1 MRRFHS
7 YGPVDC
13 EEHFCVPRTELVQE
27 CLEQLVGHPDK
38 GGHYFTIWAPR
49 QTGKTWL
56 MRQVQD
62 RLNLE
67 YEDRF
72 LVVSMSMQGVVL
84 KDDDPPEAFLDRV
97 PRLFRDSLGF
107 QVPQPSTWAE
117 WTDIFSTHTHII
129 DRPTILFID
138 EFDSLPFQV
147 IDQLLTL
154 FRDMYLNRGHY
165 LLHGLALIGVR
176 AVLGVGSE
184 RGSPFNVQ
192 RSLHVPNLTREE
204 VVDLFHQYEQESGQ
218 DVADEVVDAVY
229 TNTRGQPGLVGWFG
243 ELLTEKYNPG
253 QDKIIDLACWES
265 VYRAAL
271 HIEWN
276 NTVLNLIKKARTHY
290 LSEVLD
296 LFSNPE
302 KPFSLDKDWCNYLYL
317 NGIID
322 SSHIKDGHGQ
332 PMYVCRFSCPFI
344 QYRLYN
350 ALTDD
355 LVGEKLSLLPLHPL
369 DDLADV
375 FATEELNL
383 PALLQ
388 RYRDYLQRLEDK
400 GLSPWKGQPRR
411 SDLHLTE
418 AVGHF
423 HLYAWLR
430 QAVEDQC
437 LISPEF
443 PTGNPDEM
451 VLSEF
456 HWASGKVDI
465 FLRCG
470 SVQGIIEIKSFEK
483 QSKIKSYAEQ
493 AAHYAAS
500 LGLSEVTLALFVP
513 TREQEILDQLSKE
526 LDVDQV
532 VVHVLAIGWG

>member
-13 EEHFCVPRTELVQE
+13 EEHFCVPRTGLVQE
-27 CLEQLVGHPDK
+27 CLEQLIGHPDK

-62 RLNLE
+62 RLSRE

-72 LVVSMSMQGVVL
+72 LVGSMSVQGVVI
-84 KDDDPPEAFLDRV
+84 KQDDPPEAFLSRIPILMEEAFGFEGLSAPQKWEDLK
-97 PRLFRDSLGF
+97 RLFARREGLIS
-107 QVPQPSTWAE
+107 
-117 WTDIFSTHTHII
+117 
-129 DRPTILFID
+129 RPVMLFVD
-138 EFDSLPFQV
+138 EFDSLPLQV
-147 IDQLLTL
+147 IDQLVTL
-154 FRDMYLNRGHY
+154 FRDMYLKRDSY

-204 VVDLFHQYEQESGQ
+204 VTDLFRQYEQESGQ
-218 DVADEVVDAVY
+218 EVADEVVEAVY

-253 QDKIIDLACWES
+253 PGQTIDLASWRHT
-265 VYRAAL
+265 YQAAL
-271 HIEWN
+271 QIEWN
-276 NTVLNLIKKARTHY
+276 NTVLNMIKKAKGAY
-290 LSEVLD
+290 LPEVLD

-332 PMYVCRFSCPFI
+332 LMYVCRFSCPFI

-375 FATEELNL
+375 FAGETLNL

-400 GLSPWKGQPRR
+400 GLSPWQGQPRR

-430 QAVEDQC
+430 QAVGDQC

-443 PTGNPDEM
+443 PTGN
-451 VLSEF
+451 
-456 HWASGKVDI
+456 GKVDI

-470 SVQGIIEIKSFEK
+470 SAQGIIEIKSFEK
-483 QSKIKSYAEQ
+483 QSKMKSYAEQ

-500 LGLSEVTLALFVP
+500 LGLSEVTLAVFVP
-513 TREQEILDQLSKE
+513 TREQEILDQLSGE
-526 LDVDQV
+526 REIDQV

>member
-13 EEHFCVPRTELVQE
+13 EEHFCVPRTKLVQE
-27 CLEQLVGHPDK
+27 CLEHLVGHPDK

-56 MRQVQD
+56 MRRVQT
-62 RLNLE
+62 RLTRN
-67 YEDRF
+67 YEDQF
-72 LVVSMSMQGVVL
+72 LIGSMSMQGVVL

-107 QVPQPSTWAE
+107 EVPQPETWAE
-117 WTDIFSTHTHII
+117 WTDIFSSHTLIL
-129 DRPTILFID
+129 DRPIILFID
-138 EFDSLPFQV
+138 EFDSLPLQV
-147 IDQLLTL
+147 IDQLVTL
-154 FRDMYLNRGHY
+154 FRDMYLKRDSY

-192 RSLHVPNLTREE
+192 RSLHVPNLNWEE
-204 VVDLFHQYEQESGQ
+204 VMELFHQYEQESGQ
-218 DVADEVVDAVY
+218 EVADEVVEAVY

-253 QDKIIDLACWES
+253 QEQTIGLEVWKQANH
-265 VYRAAL
+265 AAL
-271 HIEWN
+271 HLEWN
-276 NTVLNLIKKARTHY
+276 NTVLNLVKKAQGAY
-290 LSEVLD
+290 QDKVAE
-296 LFSNPE
+296 LFGNPE
-302 KPFSLDKDWCNYLYL
+302 LEFSIDEDWCNYLYL

-322 SSHIKDGHGQ
+322 WVTITDANGLLKSYCI
-332 PMYVCRFSCPFI
+332 FSCPFV
-344 QYRLYN
+344 QRRLFN
-350 ALTDD
+350 AFSSQVFDPKYA
-355 LVGEKLSLLPLHPL
+355 LVLHPL

-375 FATEELNL
+375 FAGETLNL

-400 GLSPWKGQPRR
+400 GLSPRSGQPRR

-418 AVGHF
+418 SVGHF
-423 HLYAWLR
+423 HLYAWIQ
-430 QAVEDQC
+430 QAVGDQC
-437 LISPEF
+437 LVSPEF
-443 PTGNPDEM
+443 PTGN
-451 VLSEF
+451 
-456 HWASGKVDI
+456 GKVDI

-483 QSKIKSYAEQ
+483 QSKLNTYAAQ
-493 AAHYAAS
+493 AAHYAS
-500 LGLSEVTLALFVP
+500 SIGLSEVTLAVFVP
-513 TREQEILDQLSKE
+513 TREQEILDQLSKDRE
-526 LDVDQV
+526 VDQV
-532 VVHVLAIGWG
+532 VVHVMAIGWG